1 MYHNSAQRTVYG
13 WCLGGDLRDAPSPRW
28 LCYSPRR
35 KLPYMADL
43 TIDQELDLLDD
54 ALRRLKVE
62 YDIYFAGG
70 TKRPPVDNESR
81 VRTQMRRYMENSRL
95 SARQRFR
102 LNNIAQR
109 YTGFT
114 ELWRRKGRIKDRGYV
129 RPEDKLL
136 GVGGFGTLDTAS
148 SPRRSGGSQELNQ
161 AESFVLFSN
170 DVFEAVPLY
179 ESLVRA
185 RESVGQALGDFDSFA
200 AFVQLKAGSIR
211 QKHRCEA
218 VEYTVKVQD
227 GQVHLKARP
236 RKDLF

>member
-1 MYHNSAQRTVYG
+1 
-13 WCLGGDLRDAPSPRW
+13 
-28 LCYSPRR
+28 
-35 KLPYMADL
+35 MADL

-62 YDIYFAGG
+62 YDIFFAGG
-70 TKRPPVDNESR
+70 AKRPPVDNESR
-81 VRTQMRRYMENSRL
+81 VRAQMRRYLENSRL

-114 ELWRRKGRIKDRGYV
+114 ELWRRKGRVKEQGYV
-129 RPEDKLL
+129 RPEHRLL
-136 GVGGFGTLDTAS
+136 GVGGFGTLESAS
-148 SPRRSGGSQELNQ
+148 GRPRPGDGQELNQ
-161 AESFVLFSN
+161 SESFVLFSN

-179 ESLVRA
+179 ESMVRA
-185 RESVGQALGDFDSFA
+185 REALGQPSGNFDSFA
-200 AFVQLKAGSIR
+200 AFVQLKAGSLR

-218 VEYTVKVQD
+218 VEYTVKVKD
-227 GQVHLKARP
+227 GQVLLKARP